1 MSSVQITNLRLM
13 LKFPQSRLCINASFQ
28 TNQENLFCKEF
39 QGSVPV
45 IFHTFINK
53 NCGLVPKSRNLQI
66 VVNTWYN
73 FAHKQ
78 CNCLLGQ
85 QAAALSDL
93 SVKHKENQTGERII
107 KQLSWLGVGL
117 ALSHPTYYQL
127 CIYFIVS
134 IPCCTVRRQGKK

>member
-1 MSSVQITNLRLM
+1 MNHELFCNYKSAVFVCIFRIGGQAGGSYSRLAVELITFLSNEIYNYLQPANRR
-13 LKFPQSRLCINASFQ
+13 FPQIQLCINASFQ

-85 QAAALSDL
+85 QAAALSVI
-93 SVKHKENQTGERII
+93 SVQSTKKTKQERE
-107 KQLSWLGVGL
+107 
-117 ALSHPTYYQL
+117 
-127 CIYFIVS
+127 
-134 IPCCTVRRQGKK
+134 